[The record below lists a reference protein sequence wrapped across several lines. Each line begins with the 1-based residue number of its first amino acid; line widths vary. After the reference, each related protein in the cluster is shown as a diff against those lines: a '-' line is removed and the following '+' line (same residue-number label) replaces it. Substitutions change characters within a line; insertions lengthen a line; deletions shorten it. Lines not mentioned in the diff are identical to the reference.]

1 MEIKKAKEIVISLA
15 NGIDP
20 ITGEVFPDD
29 SPYNHPTVIRS
40 LFTIVSN
47 VRFPKKE
54 GKKSIE
60 EKQSQNLSEGNPK
73 NAGIAWTEELKQE
86 VRKLFECGKSITEL
100 AEYFERTEGGIRS
113 ELVHQG
119 LIMHFRQV
127 KQ

>member
-29 SPYNHPTVIRS
+29 SPYNHPIVIRS
-40 LFTIVSN
+40 LFTIVNN

-60 EKQSQNLSEGNPK
+60 EKQAQNLMEGKPK
-73 NAGIAWTEELKQE
+73 NAGIAWTEELKKEICQ
-86 VRKLFECGKSITEL
+86 LFEGGKLITEL
-100 AEYFERTEGGIRS
+100 AEYFERTEGAIRS

-119 LIMHFRQV
+119 KIE
-127 KQ
+127 